1 MAMSINGQN
10 LLGYL
15 KSNAGVD
22 VTAHDAAAS
31 LDIKLASVTGSFNA
45 LVKKGFG
52 ERIDAE
58 VEIADGTHKKVKFLK
73 LTATGMEFDPTV
85 EVTPVA

>member
-15 KSNAGVD
+15 KANKGVD
-22 VTAHDAAAS
+22 VTAHDAAAA

-58 VEIADGTHKKVKFLK
+58 IQLADESHKKVKFLK
-73 LTATGMEFDPTV
+73 LTATGLEFDPTV
-85 EVTPVA
+85 EVVVA

>member
-15 KSNAGVD
+15 KANKGVN
-22 VTAHDAAAS
+22 VTAHDAAAT

-52 ERIDAE
+52 ERTEAE
-58 VEIADGTHKKVKFLK
+58 IELEDGSHKKVKFLK
-73 LTATGMEFDPTV
+73 LTATGLEFDPTAV
-85 EVTPVA
+85 VPVA